1 MDILSGVKPWLFHAL
16 VTLLLLFPAMAQEQP
31 AEANEYELKA
41 AFLFNFAKFVEWP
54 PGTFSAA
61 GDPIHICV
69 LGPNP
74 FGDALARLAQGRV
87 VQSRRLQVERSSNQI
102 AAGQCQIVFIPESN
116 QRQTSQLVRNA
127 SAVGTLTVGESESF
141 ARDGGVIN
149 FVLRENRVGFE
160 INVDAARR
168 GRLQISSKLL
178 NLATIVHDA
187 ASEKN

>member
-1 MDILSGVKPWLFHAL
+1 MAAL
-16 VTLLLLFPAMAQEQP
+16 LMLAAAMAQAQS

-54 PGTFSAA
+54 PGTFTAA

-74 FGDALARLAQGRV
+74 FGDALERLAQGRLA
-87 VQSRRLQVERSSNQI
+87 QSRRLQVEPTSNVI
-102 AAGQCQIVFIPESN
+102 AAGQCQIVFIPEGNAPQSL
-116 QRQTSQLVRNA
+116 QLFRNA
-127 SAVGTLTVGESESF
+127 SVVGALTVGEGESF

-168 GRLQISSKLL
+168 ARLQISSKLL

-187 ASEKN
+187 PSEKN